1 MEEQE
6 DELLPKTT
14 TANADALPKATVE
27 KIVRH
32 RLEHTKLKCAQES
45 YAMLATCLE
54 ETLDMLAHE
63 TNECA
68 KKAGRKRHLGELDV
82 RAALDKLDFTRY
94 LTMHNHAATEP
105 PTASSRADAP
115 AAQPPPTKSP
125 KELARD
131 RAKAKKKQLQS
142 QSSAQLAAE
151 QAALFAQARSEHLR

>member
-1 MEEQE
+1 MEDQD
-6 DELLPKTT
+6 DELIPKTNT
-14 TANADALPKATVE
+14 TNADALPKSTLE

-32 RLEHTKLKCAQES
+32 RLEHTQLKCAQES
-45 YAMLATCLE
+45 YAILTNCLE

-105 PTASSRADAP
+105 PTASSHADAP
-115 AAQPPPTKSP
+115 AAQPPTKSP
-125 KELARD
+125 KELARE